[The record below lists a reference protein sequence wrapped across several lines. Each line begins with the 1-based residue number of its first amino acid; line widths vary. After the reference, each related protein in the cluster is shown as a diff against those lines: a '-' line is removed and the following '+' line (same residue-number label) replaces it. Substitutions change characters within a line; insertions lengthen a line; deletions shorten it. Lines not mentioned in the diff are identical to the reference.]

1 MWDRSH
7 PNRRYPTK
15 IRDSKLNEILHRE
28 SWIIEGVHHK
38 WGHESFK
45 RADLIYIIKPNKI
58 QRDYRVI
65 RRFIRTRLGLEQS
78 NYRQTYKDL
87 YQMLFVWNREFDKDS
102 IKEIIEMTGVYSE
115 KRIIVRT
122 NKQLLKQTEQFW
134 EVTQE
139 SNDFI

>member
-1 MWDRSH
+1 
-7 PNRRYPTK
+7 
-15 IRDSKLNEILHRE
+15 
-28 SWIIEGVHHK
+28 
-38 WGHESFK
+38 
-45 RADLIYIIKPNKI
+45 
-58 QRDYRVI
+58 
-65 RRFIRTRLGLEQS
+65 
-78 NYRQTYKDL
+78 
-87 YQMLFVWNREFDKDS
+87 MLFVWNREFDKDS